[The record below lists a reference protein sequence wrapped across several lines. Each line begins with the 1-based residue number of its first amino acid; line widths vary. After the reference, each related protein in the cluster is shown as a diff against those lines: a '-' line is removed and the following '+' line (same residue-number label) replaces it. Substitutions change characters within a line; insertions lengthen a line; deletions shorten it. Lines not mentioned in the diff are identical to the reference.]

1 MARLNQNEEER
12 RGSRL
17 KIIAP
22 WYEMK
27 YASKTLIWQKQKT
40 GPKWPRL
47 MSIYSF
53 KLRNLHELVFL
64 KIAPISSSVW
74 RSDLNFKDN
83 NDAAAAAARLNF
95 KLIYL
100 SMYPLRIGFFVPKH
114 FESGNPVRSCSSGIP
129 SFRHLVFHTISTLL
143 FAATFSQ
150 DLTFGLGCKIK
161 GWDWGTMKLMWGGGV
176 NLSSKMIALKCD

>member
-17 KIIAP
+17 KIIVP

-27 YASKTLIWQKQKT
+27 YASKTLICQKQKT

-114 FESGNPVRSCSSGIP
+114 FESGNPVRSCSSGIRNWIELNFARKLLAPASLSYALSVLKERSSRGRVQRKRLP
-129 SFRHLVFHTISTLL
+129 ST
-143 FAATFSQ
+143 AAF
-150 DLTFGLGCKIK
+150 I
-161 GWDWGTMKLMWGGGV
+161 V
-176 NLSSKMIALKCD
+176 LSLK